1 MITAIAIDDEPLA
14 LKVIEKFCLQS
25 GQVNLLKTFTHTGE
39 ATLFFEQ
46 NNADLLFLDINMP
59 SISGIDFYKN
69 MKQQPLLIFTTAY
82 SDYAVEGFNLNA
94 VDYLLKPFTFK
105 RFAQAIEKV
114 TQLKTQRATEINAD
128 PFITIRADYSL
139 IKILL
144 RDILFIESLD
154 NYVKIHLE
162 KQKPVLARMPMKT
175 IIELLPGSFIRI
187 HRSYIVSFE
196 RIESIRNKVVYL
208 KDDEL
213 PVGNNYEKEL
223 MERFIKGN
231 V

>member
-14 LKVIEKFCLQS
+14 LKVIEKFCQQS
-25 GQVNLLKTFTHTGE
+25 GQVNLLKAFTHTGE
-39 ATLFFEQ
+39 ASLFLEQ

-105 RFAQAIEKV
+105 RFLQALEKV
-114 TQLKTQRATEINAD
+114 MQQKTQRPGDTATES
-128 PFITIRADYSL
+128 FITIRADYSL
-139 IKILL
+139 IKVLL
-144 RDILFIESLD
+144 RDILYIESLD

-162 KQKPVLARMPMKT
+162 KQKPILARMPMKT
-175 IIELLPGSFIRI
+175 ILELLPATFIRI
-187 HRSYIVSFE
+187 HRSYIVPFE
-196 RIESIRNKVVYL
+196 KIESIRNKVVYL
-208 KDDEL
+208 KEEEL

-223 MERFIKGN
+223 MERFTKGKS
-231 V
+231 